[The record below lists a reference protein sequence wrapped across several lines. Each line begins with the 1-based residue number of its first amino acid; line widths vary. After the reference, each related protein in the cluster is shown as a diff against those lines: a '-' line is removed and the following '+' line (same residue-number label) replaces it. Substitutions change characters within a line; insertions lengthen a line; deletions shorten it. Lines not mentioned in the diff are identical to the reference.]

1 MKRNTSGVESTSL
14 RPDPNGATAIN
25 VTVRRLVRVAYGVAD
40 FQIVDA
46 PAWFESEHYDVIGR
60 APTAVS
66 QSDLGSMIKSM
77 LAERFGLRVDQGVRE
92 LPGFELRI
100 ERAERPGLRPAPVSC
115 SAPPGNPGPAA
126 AQPVRPGCFS
136 AIAGDMTARGV
147 SSELRARQLT
157 AVVRQPVID
166 RTALAGTFD
175 FELRWRPDTSSD
187 AGADLPP
194 LVTAIREQ
202 LGLRLVP
209 ARVTV
214 DVIVV
219 KSAVRPAEN

>member
-1 MKRNTSGVESTSL
+1 MKRNTSGAESTSL
-14 RPDPNGATAIN
+14 RPEPNGVTAVN
-25 VTVRRLVRVAYGVAD
+25 VTVRRLVRVAYGVVD

-46 PAWFESEHYDVIGR
+46 PGWFESEHYDVIGR
-60 APTAVS
+60 APAAVS
-66 QSDLGSMIKSM
+66 QSDLGPMLRTM

-100 ERAERPGLRPAPVSC
+100 ERTERPGLRPAPVSC
-115 SAPPGNPGPAA
+115 SAPQGP
-126 AQPVRPGCFS
+126 VCFS
-136 AIAGDMTARGV
+136 SIAGDITARGV
-147 SSELRARQLT
+147 SSELLARQLT
-157 AVVRQPVID
+157 AVVRQPVVD
-166 RTALAGTFD
+166 RTALAGSFD
-175 FELRWRPDTSSD
+175 FELRWRPDASSD
-187 AGADLPP
+187 ADADLPP

-209 ARVTV
+209 SRVPV